1 MGSFMKDTDF
11 KTYLFSYHHD
21 GSRWNLE
28 IPAKDEEDAKMRLA
42 KLAYAQFDGELIAK
56 LPAQVG
62 FLAWFLTSV
71 RNFFKIWP
79 PA

>member
-1 MGSFMKDTDF
+1 MNATDF

-21 GSRWNLE
+21 GAKWNLE
-28 IPAKDEEDAKMRLA
+28 ISAKDEQDAKMRLA
-42 KLAYAQFDGELIAK
+42 KLPYAQFDGELVIK

-62 FLAWFLTSV
+62 FLARLLTSV
-71 RNFFKIWP
+71 RNFFKIRP

>member
-1 MGSFMKDTDF
+1 MDY

-28 IPAKDEEDAKMRLA
+28 IPAKDAEDAKRRLA
-42 KLAYAQFDGELIAK
+42 KLPFAQFDGELVAR
-56 LPAQVG
+56 LPAQVTFFG
-62 FLAWFLTSV
+62 WLLVTL
-71 RNFFKIWP
+71 RNFFKIRP